1 MSSILGGSS
10 TQGQSSTSSTQPYIM
25 SGLTPYAANEAA
37 SAQIGAAQ
45 AAAQAATQNTTSAI
59 NALMGQYSTALT
71 YANPTIN
78 TGNQASAQEN
88 YMLGLPAV
96 NPGAAPTA
104 PTMGQATAPSNSQ
117 IQQYIQQNSTEVIDP
132 VTGQPILQAG
142 GTGPMLDYTGQGAVN
157 NINDPG
163 FLNGGTGANAGT
175 VPQWQKDLGMAA
187 GDYGSAASL
196 SQPWNAASGAT
207 QALEAQQQPALQA
220 AYNQAQTQYQQQ
232 LGQYNQQQG
241 LYNQYQAQGQATP
254 TDISDIVSN
263 LPGFQFAQQQGI
275 NGIQNA
281 ASASGQLN
289 SGNLLESLN
298 QYGQGIS
305 QQYYQNYMGNLNNL
319 AQQGT
324 SATNNAMQGATNVG
338 NSVAGAYTNQG
349 NAQAN
354 SDLAAGQAMAS
365 SYTSPVANQQVVM
378 TPYTTSSNTS
388 TSGSSSSDANV
399 GGLLG
404 GAASISSGGGL
415 GSVLGGFF
423 SSKELK
429 TSYGSVNTKDILAK
443 VDQMTLDKWSYKTL
457 DQKHIGPYAEEFK
470 ELFEVGDGK
479 TINMID
485 LFGVMLGSIKELSAK
500 VKELQE
506 HK

>member
-10 TQGQSSTSSTQPYIM
+10 TQGSSSTTSTQPYIM

-45 AAAQAATQNTTSAI
+45 AASQAATQNTTSAI

-78 TGNQASAQEN
+78 TGNQAAAQEN
-88 YMLGLPAV
+88 YMLGLGAV

-117 IQQYIQQNSTEVIDP
+117 IQQYIQQNSQEVIDP
-132 VTGQPILQAG
+132 VTGQPILTAG
-142 GTGPMLDYTGQGAVN
+142 GTGPLMDYTGQGARN
-157 NINDPG
+157 NIGDAG
-163 FLNGGTGANAGT
+163 FLNGGTGAGQGQI
-175 VPQWQKDLGMAA
+175 PQWQTDLGMAA
-187 GDYGSAASL
+187 GDYGTAASL
-196 SQPWNAASGAT
+196 SQPWNAAAGAT

-220 AYNQAQTQYQQQ
+220 AYDQANTAYNQQ
-232 LGQYNQQQG
+232 LNQYNQQQG
-241 LYNQYQAQGQATP
+241 VYNQYQAKGTATP

-263 LPGFQFAQQQGI
+263 LPGFQFAQNQGI
-275 NGIQNA
+275 NSIQNA

-289 SGNLLESLN
+289 GGNLLESLN
-298 QYGQGIS
+298 QFGQGVS

-338 NSVAGAYTNQG
+338 NSVAQSYTNQG

-354 SDLAAGQAMAS
+354 ADLAAGQAMAS

-378 TPYTTSSNTS
+378 TPYTTSSTGS
-388 TSGSSSSDANV
+388 SSGSSQSGSNI

-404 GAASISSGGGL
+404 GAAAISSGGGF
-415 GSVLGGFF
+415 GSVLGG
-423 SSKELK
+423 L
-429 TSYGSVNTKDILAK
+429 L
-443 VDQMTLDKWSYKTL
+443 
-457 DQKHIGPYAEEFK
+457 
-470 ELFEVGDGK
+470 
-479 TINMID
+479 
-485 LFGVMLGSIKELSAK
+485 
-500 VKELQE
+500 
-506 HK
+506 